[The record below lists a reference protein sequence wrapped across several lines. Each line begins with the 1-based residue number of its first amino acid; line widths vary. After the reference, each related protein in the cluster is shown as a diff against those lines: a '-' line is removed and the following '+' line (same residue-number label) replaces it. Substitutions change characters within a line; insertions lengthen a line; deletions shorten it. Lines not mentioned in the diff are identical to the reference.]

1 MPLKPSY
8 LMLIGGGAIVAY
20 SGLKG
25 KGIGSAFRNVIAGQA
40 PSGATPANLIT
51 GSNGSGGSNILG
63 NSISGTTLS
72 RFGANVQGNVSP
84 RQVYK
89 AFRANGIPWHAAMLL
104 TAITGVE
111 SGYSTRAF
119 NGNAA
124 TGDRSVGLT
133 QINYFGPLLQERTQL
148 IGMGP
153 QQLLDSGLAGQ
164 ARATAILYRTSGLGP
179 WMPDITLGRIN
190 AQYGNTGM
198 SLLQEAESVATQ

>member
-8 LMLIGGGAIVAY
+8 LLLIGAGGIVAY
-20 SGLKG
+20 SGFKG
-25 KGIGSAFRNVIAGQA
+25 KGVGSAFRNVIAGQS
-40 PSGATPANLIT
+40 PSGALPADQIT
-51 GSNGSGGSNILG
+51 GPDGTGGSNILG

-72 RFGANVQGNVSP
+72 RFGANTQGNVSP
-84 RQVYK
+84 RQVYR

-111 SGYSTRAF
+111 SSYSTRAF

-124 TGDRSVGLT
+124 TGDYSVGLT
-133 QINYFGPLLQERTQL
+133 QINYFGSLRAERTQL

-164 ARATAILYRTSGLGP
+164 ARATAILYRASGLGP
-179 WMPDITLGRIN
+179 WMPDISLGRIN